1 MQPSSRVTQI
11 RNHRPGLT
19 KLPLAAAIC
28 FAISSAAF
36 AQSTETP
43 APATPAAKPAPAGTR
58 PAHELGTVTVTAQK
72 REENLQAVP
81 ISIEAL
87 GQVKLDQMN
96 VTNFSQAVAL
106 LPSLSFDKGEGGSTT
121 PYIRGVASGENGNH
135 SGPQPSV
142 GVYLDEQPITT
153 IGGLLD
159 VHAYDIDRVESLS
172 GPQGTLYGASSQAGT
187 LRIITKKPDPS
198 GFAAGYSFE
207 LNSISHGGNG
217 HIAEGYLNAPIS
229 DHAAI
234 RIVAWDQYDAGYI
247 DNVFGTRTFPGWDA
261 DSGGHGTIDN
271 AAVAKNNYNDV
282 TTRGARAALKLD
294 FGENWTVTPTIM
306 TQSQLTHG
314 NFSTDPVLGDLKI
327 QKWYPEK
334 YDDKFTQAALTVQGK
349 IGNFDLTYAYTH
361 LKRDID
367 SDSDYSD
374 YAFWY
379 DAYYHAYGYTNY
391 FTDDNGNFINPSQL
405 IHGVD
410 NFRNSSHE
418 LRISS
423 PQDNRFRVLFGYF
436 WQQQEHKILQRYST
450 AGDLNSNLEVT
461 GWPDT
466 IWLTNQLRKDH
477 DEAFFGEMSFD
488 FTDKLT
494 ATAGMRFYKYD
505 NSLKGFF
512 GFNANAPLGYKYGEA
527 LCFSPEQFQGS
538 PCVNLD
544 DSVKKSDHI
553 GRFNLTYKINDTKL
567 IYLTWSEGFRPG
579 GVNRSNPSGQSPAY
593 LPDILTNYEFGWK
606 TSWFDNQLTFNG
618 SVFQENWQDVQFGF
632 IPPGGAGLTIIR
644 NAGTARIRGF
654 EADLNW
660 AVSYNFTLSG
670 GISLY
675 DAKLTSDYCGFND
688 IHGNPVTS
696 CPAGTIDPGDPND
709 PTDDEA
715 VDGPAAAAGS
725 RLPITAKFKGNLT
738 GRYTF
743 DVGESEVYV
752 QGSLFH
758 EGNRL
763 GYLVTADNATYGTL
777 AAYNLFDLSAG
788 IHKNSWSL
796 DFYVK
801 NVFDERNQQ
810 GKFAGCVGPC
820 ATGVPGYVPE
830 YPNGQQYLIAGQP
843 RTFGIRFSQ
852 EF

>member
-1 MQPSSRVTQI
+1 MQPSSKVAQI
-11 RNHRPGLT
+11 RKRPSGLT

-28 FAISSAAF
+28 FAISSAAL

-43 APATPAAKPAPAGTR
+43 APATPAAKPAPASTR
-58 PAHELGTVTVTAQK
+58 AAPTLGAVTVTAQK

-87 GQVKLDQMN
+87 GQVKLDAMN
-96 VTNFSQAVAL
+96 ITGFSQAVAL
-106 LPSLSFDKGEGGSTT
+106 LPSVSFDKGEGGSST
-121 PYIRGVASGENGNH
+121 PFIRGVASGENGNH

-142 GVYLDEQPITT
+142 GVYLDEQPVTT

-159 VHAYDIDRVESLS
+159 VHLYDIDRVESLS

-187 LRIITKKPDPS
+187 LRIISKKPDPS

-207 LNSISHGGNG
+207 LNSISHGGSG
-217 HIAEGYLNAPIS
+217 HVAEGYLNAPIS
-229 DHAAI
+229 PTAAI
-234 RIVAWDQYDAGYI
+234 RIVAWDEYDAGYI

-294 FGENWTVTPTIM
+294 FGENWTVTPQIM

-314 NFSTDPVLGDLKI
+314 NFSMDPVIGDLKI

-367 SDSDYSD
+367 SESDYSD

-391 FTDDNGNFINPSQL
+391 FYNDNGDFINPSQL
-405 IHGVD
+405 IHGKD
-410 NFRNSSHE
+410 GYTKTSHE

-423 PQDNRFRVLFGYF
+423 PQDNRFRVLAGYF
-436 WQQQEHKILQRYST
+436 WQQQDHKILQQYFT
-450 AGDLNSNLEVT
+450 AGDLTSAFEVT

-466 IWLTNQLRKDH
+466 LWLTNQLRKDH

-494 ATAGMRFYKYD
+494 GTAGIRFYKYD

-512 GFNANAPLGYKYGEA
+512 GFNANFSHKYGEF

-544 DSVKKSDHI
+544 DSVKKNDHI

-567 IYLTWSEGFRPG
+567 IYGTWSEGFRPG
-579 GVNRSNPSGQSPAY
+579 GVNRSNPSGNSPAY
-593 LPDILTNYEFGWK
+593 LPDVLTNYEFGWK
-606 TSWFDNQLTFNG
+606 TSWLDNRLTFNG
-618 SVFQENWQDVQFGF
+618 AVFQENWQDMQFGF

-644 NAGTARIRGF
+644 NAGSARIRGL

-660 AVSYNFTLSG
+660 AVNYNFTLSG
-670 GISLY
+670 GFSLY
-675 DAKLTSDYCGFND
+675 DAQLTTDYCPKD
-688 IHGNPVTS
+688 TTPDS
-696 CPAGTIDPGDPND
+696 CDPAKITAP
-709 PTDDEA
+709 
-715 VDGPAAAAGS
+715 AGS
-725 RLPITAKFKGNLT
+725 RLPVTAKFKGNLT

-743 DVGESEVYV
+743 DIGESEAYV
-752 QGSLFH
+752 QGTLQH

-763 GYLVTADNATYGTL
+763 AYLEAKDNAVYGPL
-777 AAYNLFDLSAG
+777 DGYNLFDLSAG
-788 IHKNSWSL
+788 IRKNSWSL

-810 GKFAGCVGPC
+810 SRFAGCVGPC

-830 YPNGQQYLIAGQP
+830 YPNGQHYLIAGQP